1 MLPQISRLK
10 ICTHQKVV
18 LGVGYPEEVGP
29 GRRFL
34 VILDLLQK
42 CVVGH
47 WALVFAFWPAG
58 H

>member
-47 WALVFAFWPAG
+47 WALVFAF
-58 H
+58 